1 MALTL
6 ADVEAADDADAHVG
20 SDLLVHQDDARAKWH
35 SIRPWHPRLSLS
47 VAEITSVSATFL
59 VSSLSSSIR
68 RHHDGFDTDDDIP
81 TFNTEALSKGVSVTV
96 NGTPWRKCLARL
108 ADDADEA
115 TIIIHGLMPG
125 RHYDIELG
133 IIPGD
138 EKLKGQIVTESEST
152 CLVNFNQH
160 SYSSIIMR
168 HQIRTPPPGFRQSVH
183 FHPHRPALL
192 QLIVHHHSHRHLH
205 PRPPVAPD
213 RHILPRRL
221 KTISPHSNSP
231 SPIYRPNTRL
241 SQAIS
246 SLRAGIPKG
255 PRQPNVRK
263 SLRSSA
269 PRKST
274 PLGTRV

>member
-6 ADVEAADDADAHVG
+6 PDVEAADDTND
-20 SDLLVHQDDARAKWH
+20 DLHTDLVVHKDDAPAKWH

-47 VAEITSVSATFL
+47 VAEITSISATFV
-59 VSSLSSSIR
+59 VSSLSSSIH

-81 TFNTEALSKGVSVTV
+81 TLNTDTLSKGVSVTV

-152 CLVNFNQH
+152 CLV
-160 SYSSIIMR
+160 
-168 HQIRTPPPGFRQSVH
+168 SVLLVINAH
-183 FHPHRPALL
+183 HR
-192 QLIVHHHSHRHLH
+192 
-205 PRPPVAPD
+205 
-213 RHILPRRL
+213 
-221 KTISPHSNSP
+221 
-231 SPIYRPNTRL
+231 
-241 SQAIS
+241 
-246 SLRAGIPKG
+246 
-255 PRQPNVRK
+255 
-263 SLRSSA
+263 
-269 PRKST
+269 
-274 PLGTRV
+274 